1 MKRWYKKY
9 VELMLRTRWLTLLGA
24 GISALVVPMHLF
36 QFQANVEIAEVIDR
50 SEIYG
55 AAVPELVTLAIVGLA
70 FALRFAIVAK
80 IQQKS
85 YLLATAS
92 WAGVIVLMVFYFWL
106 DLRYEYDSIAY
117 PNSGIH
123 YGIYD
128 TMTTS
133 TPVVNIVFLLNFLL
147 GSIRAFTT
155 AVIALITPKR
165 IAK

>member
-1 MKRWYKKY
+1 
-9 VELMLRTRWLTLLGA
+9 MLRTRWLTLLGA

-92 WAGVIVLMVFYFWL
+92 WVGAIVLMVFYVWVSRGFEPYSIYYPVGGE
-106 DLRYEYDSIAY
+106 RYRIYDSTRNA
-117 PNSGIH
+117 PLAFNL
-123 YGIYD
+123 
-128 TMTTS
+128 
-133 TPVVNIVFLLNFLL
+133 VFLSNLL
-147 GSIRAFTT
+147 FGSIRAFAT
-155 AVIALITPKR
+155 AAVALFTRKR

>member
-1 MKRWYKKY
+1 MNGWYKRY

-24 GISALVVPMHLF
+24 GLSALVVPMNLF

-50 SEIYG
+50 SEIYA
-55 AAVPELVTLAIVGLA
+55 AAVPELVTLGIIGLA

-92 WAGVIVLMVFYFWL
+92 WVGAIVLMIFFVWVSRGFEPYYVYYL
-106 DLRYEYDSIAY
+106 DDGRPFRIYDS
-117 PNSGIH
+117 
-123 YGIYD
+123 
-128 TMTTS
+128 TS
-133 TPVVNIVFLLNFLL
+133 NAPFAFNMVFLLNLLL
-147 GSIRAFTT
+147 GSIRAFAT
-155 AVIALITPKR
+155 AAVALFTRKP